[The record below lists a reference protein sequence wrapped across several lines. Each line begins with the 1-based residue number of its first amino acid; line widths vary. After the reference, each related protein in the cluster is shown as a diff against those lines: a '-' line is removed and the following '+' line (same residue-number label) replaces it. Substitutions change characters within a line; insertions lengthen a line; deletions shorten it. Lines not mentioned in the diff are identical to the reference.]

1 MFNGHGDDLYKYQ
14 GKVKYNF
21 SSNIFSH
28 ADLSGLKQYLCKQM
42 DVIAN
47 YPEPESYALEQMIAE
62 NIGVDQGN
70 VLITNG
76 ATEAIYLIAHY
87 FARYHHSFANPTFSE
102 YEEAV
107 RTLPYSSHDAGNV
120 YWMCNPNNPTGEVR
134 EVEELTTFIRSGEDT
149 YFIVD
154 QSYSHYTKQR
164 VLNPRQMVKMK
175 NCILLYSMTKR
186 YCIPGL
192 RLGYIVAD
200 KLMIDAFRAMH
211 PAWSVNALA
220 IEAGKYLLEHDIP
233 NFPDLDEYLSETRRL
248 RTEINK
254 IDGAEALDTETN
266 FFLIKLKK
274 GHSKDLKE
282 YLVNHFGVLIRDASN
297 FVGLNSHYIRV
308 ATQLPEEN
316 DVLVDGIKS
325 YMSQL

>member
-134 EVEELTTFIRSGEDT
+134 EVEELTTYIRSGEDT

-164 VLNPRQMVKMK
+164 VLNPMQMVKM
-175 NCILLYSMTKR
+175 
-186 YCIPGL
+186 
-192 RLGYIVAD
+192 
-200 KLMIDAFRAMH
+200 
-211 PAWSVNALA
+211 
-220 IEAGKYLLEHDIP
+220 
-233 NFPDLDEYLSETRRL
+233 LS
-248 RTEINK
+248 
-254 IDGAEALDTETN
+254 
-266 FFLIKLKK
+266 LI
-274 GHSKDLKE
+274 H
-282 YLVNHFGVLIRDASN
+282 I
-297 FVGLNSHYIRV
+297 
-308 ATQLPEEN
+308 
-316 DVLVDGIKS
+316 
-325 YMSQL
+325 